1 LTHRKAERREGR
13 EPPGRS
19 GQEAVIAPAPQ
30 SLPLPKLFALNATR
44 DLGQAVAGALG
55 WPLARHEEREFEDG
69 EHKIRPLES
78 VEGADVF
85 VLQSLHGGPHQ
96 SPDEKLCRLL
106 FFIGALK
113 DAGAARVT
121 AVTPYLCFARKDR
134 RTKPFDPVTQRYL
147 AQMIEAVGTDAVVT
161 LDVHNP
167 AAFQNAFRIRTV
179 ALTAAALFAERFTP
193 VGPEPVCV
201 LSPDPGGVKRA
212 EVVREALEARLG
224 RPVDKAFADKHR
236 SAGVVSGDL
245 LVGPVQGAT
254 VLIVDDLISTGGT
267 LLRAARAARAAGAKQ
282 VTAATTH
289 GLFMPGA
296 AELLTDPAIDR
307 LMVTDAVPP
316 FRLTDDALR
325 LKVETVSIV
334 PLLAE
339 AIQRLHRHGP
349 VEDLITY

>member
-1 LTHRKAERREGR
+1 MVQALRPRSM
-13 EPPGRS
+13 PPR
-19 GQEAVIAPAPQ
+19 
-30 SLPLPKLFALNATR
+30 LFALNATLE
-44 DLGQAVAGALG
+44 LGQAIAAAAG

-113 DAGAARVT
+113 DAGAGRVT

-147 AQMIEAVGTDAVVT
+147 AQMIESVGTDALVT

-167 AAFQNAFRIRTV
+167 AAFENAFRIRTV
-179 ALTAAALFAERFTP
+179 ALDAAALFAERFVTADQ
-193 VGPEPVCV
+193 GPLCV

-212 EVVREALEARLG
+212 EIVREALEARLG
-224 RPVDKAFADKHR
+224 RPVGKAFADKHR

-245 LVGPVQGAT
+245 LVGEVQGAT

-267 LLRAARAARAAGAKQ
+267 LLRAAQAARQAGALK
-282 VTAATTH
+282 VVAAATH

-296 AELLTDPAIDR
+296 AKVLMDPAIDR
-307 LMVTDAVPP
+307 LVVTDAVPP
-316 FRLTDDALR
+316 FRLANEPLL
-325 LKVETVSIV
+325 LKLETVSVI

-339 AIQRLHRHGP
+339 AIRRLHEHGA

>member
-1 LTHRKAERREGR
+1 MAAAPRE
-13 EPPGRS
+13 
-19 GQEAVIAPAPQ
+19 Q
-30 SLPLPKLFALNATR
+30 SMPRKLFALNATL
-44 DLGQAVAGALG
+44 DLGKAVAAALG
-55 WPLARHEEREFEDG
+55 APLSRHEEREFEDG
-69 EHKIRPLES
+69 EHKIRSLDS

-85 VLQSLHGGPHQ
+85 VLQGLHGGPHQ

-113 DAGAARVT
+113 DAGASRVT
-121 AVTPYLCFARKDR
+121 AVAPYLCFARKDR
-134 RTKPFDPVTQRYL
+134 RTKPYDPVTQRYL

-167 AAFQNAFRIRTV
+167 AAFDNAFRIRTV
-179 ALTAAALFAERFTP
+179 ALTAAALFAERFAP
-193 VGPEPVCV
+193 VGNEPVCV

-212 EVVREALEARLG
+212 EIVREALEARLG

-245 LVGPVQGAT
+245 LVGPVRGAA
-254 VLIVDDLISTGGT
+254 VLIVDDLISSGGT
-267 LLRAARAARAAGAKQ
+267 LLRAAKAAREAGATK
-282 VTAATTH
+282 VVAAVTH
-289 GLFMPGA
+289 GLFTAGA
-296 AELLTDPAIDR
+296 AELLMDPAIDR

-316 FRLTDDALR
+316 FRLATDPLR

-339 AIQRLHRHGP
+339 VIERVHRRGP

>member
-1 LTHRKAERREGR
+1 MAVTPRRGSA
-13 EPPGRS
+13 PGC
-19 GQEAVIAPAPQ
+19 
-30 SLPLPKLFALNATR
+30 LFALNATLE
-44 DLGQAVAGALG
+44 LGKAVAAEIG
-55 WPLARHEEREFEDG
+55 WPLSRHEEREFEDG

-147 AQMIEAVGTDAVVT
+147 AQMIEAVGTDALVT

-167 AAFQNAFRIRTV
+167 AAFENAFRIRTV
-179 ALTAAALFAERFTP
+179 ALTAAALFVERFVP
-193 VGPEPVCV
+193 AGDEPLCV

-212 EVVREALEARLG
+212 EIVREALETRLG

-236 SAGVVSGDL
+236 SGGVVSGDF
-245 LVGPVQGAT
+245 LVGKVEGAS

-267 LLRAARAARAAGAKQ
+267 LLRAAKAARQAGAAK
-282 VTAATTH
+282 VAAAATH

-296 AELLTDPAIDR
+296 AELLMDPAIDR
-307 LMVTDAVPP
+307 LVVTDAVPP
-316 FRLTDDALR
+316 FRLADEPLR
-325 LKVETVSIV
+325 LKVETVGV
-334 PLLAE
+334 APLLAE